1 MTHSQE
7 SRKQKQYLHSKSI
20 FTIFVVTM
28 DNIKYRKILK
38 RISLQHFR
46 GEKEESKCKT
56 RTSLEEVRDLLY
68 SLVDYFKGIGS
79 SMHVNKVK
87 ALICLYI
94 IISCKTKSHHKKQ
107 VVSVHSNSI
116 LYIFCSSANAIN
128 SIRLIHLND
137 KSHSVVSPV

>member
-56 RTSLEEVRDLLY
+56 RTSFKEVQDLLY

-94 IISCKTKSHHKKQ
+94 IISCKNQITPQKTSCFGSFELDPFYFFFFRKCYKLH
-107 VVSVHSNSI
+107 
-116 LYIFCSSANAIN
+116 
-128 SIRLIHLND
+128 
-137 KSHSVVSPV
+137 